1 MLPKLCLGTAQFG
14 LDYGV
19 TNKSGK
25 LSQEKISEIVKEA
38 HKEGVIY
45 IDTAQGYGDAETLLG
60 NTNYLK
66 DNFRIINK
74 FSYNGLNNLDK
85 DLIKSWDN
93 NLQKSF
99 RRLRVSKFDS
109 LLIHNSEYLFRKEGN
124 LLINWMESLKER
136 SLVERIGI
144 SIYDIGILNKLPF
157 EFLDIIQIPLSIYD
171 QRFLKSGAI
180 NQIKR
185 KGISIHV
192 RSIFLQG
199 LILQNA
205 SKWPDFFSDS
215 FKLHHK
221 EIVNKLNNKKFNMLE
236 AAICFIYNC
245 PDVES
250 FLVGVTSIQ
259 EFKEILKTM
268 KSCKKRYKEFNN
280 LEINLDWNQSD
291 ETDPRLW

>member
-19 TNKSGK
+19 TNKNGK
-25 LSQEKISEIVKEA
+25 LSQAKISEIVKEA
-38 HKEGVIY
+38 HKEGIIY

-74 FSYNGLNNLDK
+74 FSYNELNNLDK

-93 NLQKSF
+93 NLQESF

-192 RSIFLQG
+192 KYFLQG

-205 SKWPDFFSDS
+205 SKWQ
-215 FKLHHK
+215 
-221 EIVNKLNNKKFNMLE
+221 I
-236 AAICFIYNC
+236 
-245 PDVES
+245 
-250 FLVGVTSIQ
+250 FL
-259 EFKEILKTM
+259 
-268 KSCKKRYKEFNN
+268 
-280 LEINLDWNQSD
+280 
-291 ETDPRLW
+291 